1 MYSETELKMDYHHW
15 ANMKMLNHLKNLK
28 EEVFLQEVKSIFP
41 SISIIFSHI
50 YQVDHI
56 WIKRILGK
64 SESVIEVKTFDSPL
78 ISLKYFEQLYQ
89 QYKNLSFK
97 DRKIIYKNTMGEIFQ
112 SNFQDIIQHVMN
124 HGTYHRGNVSAILHQ
139 LGQKSVST
147 DYIYYLREGKEQ

>member
-56 WIKRILGK
+56 WLKRILGK
-64 SESVIEVKTFDSPL
+64 GRGHMRKSFASKMVI
-78 ISLKYFEQLYQ
+78 
-89 QYKNLSFK
+89 
-97 DRKIIYKNTMGEIFQ
+97 G
-112 SNFQDIIQHVMN
+112 
-124 HGTYHRGNVSAILHQ
+124 IL
-139 LGQKSVST
+139 
-147 DYIYYLREGKEQ
+147 